1 MVDFMASPVDSL
13 QATPKGNP
21 IKGEMNL
28 KAQLRLLLD
37 LRGMTPTE
45 LARKSGVSKQVISLW
60 QSGAKPKNVEQVKAV
75 ADALSVSVDC
85 LLFGNGDER
94 GNNVGLDALLGDEWI
109 SGAFEIKIR
118 RIKGGRK

>member
-1 MVDFMASPVDSL
+1 MADPIDSV
-13 QATPKGNP
+13 QASSRRNP

-37 LRGMTPTE
+37 LRGMTPAE

-75 ADALSVSVDC
+75 ADALSVSVDS

-94 GNNVGLDALLGDEWI
+94 ENRVGLDAFLGDEWI

-118 RIKGGRK
+118 RIKGRK